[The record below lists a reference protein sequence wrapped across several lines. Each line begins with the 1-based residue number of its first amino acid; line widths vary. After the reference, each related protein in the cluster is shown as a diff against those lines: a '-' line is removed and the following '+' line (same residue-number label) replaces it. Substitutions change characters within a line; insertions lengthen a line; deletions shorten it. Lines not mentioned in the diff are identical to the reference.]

1 MAAQSKLANLDV
13 RPCNVVASGRLGC
26 TINLQKLCLSLW
38 NTEYRPSRFNGLTL
52 RIRSPKATGLIFSS
66 GSIVVLGTNSVL
78 SASIAMRK
86 MSKLIRKAG
95 FPVALTK
102 FKVGNQV
109 CSVSLRSKLDLN
121 RIAVSSNAVYE
132 PEIFSGLKLKTKS
145 GTVIAFSS
153 GKLIVTGCKT
163 KAEQTLA
170 LEEFLSVYTRE

>member
-1 MAAQSKLANLDV
+1 M
-13 RPCNVVASGRLGC
+13 P
-26 TINLQKLCLSLW
+26 
-38 NTEYRPSRFNGLTL
+38 
-52 RIRSPKATGLIFSS
+52 
-66 GSIVVLGTNSVL
+66 
-78 SASIAMRK
+78 
-86 MSKLIRKAG
+86 KLIRKAG